1 MDLETNSEITLLP
14 KTRLTELQWGSS
26 AGCLSSH
33 STGLTSW
40 TGSPAEQ
47 TIIFLSLSAFTQP
60 PASSDDS
67 FLKNKFH
74 VCDWPGVALEHPML
88 LTVPEQNMD
97 CGHCVP
103 QAEGAWTA
111 IK

>member
-60 PASSDDS
+60 PVMIL
-67 FLKNKFH
+67 FLKINFTC
-74 VCDWPGVALEHPML
+74 VTDQEL
-88 LTVPEQNMD
+88 L
-97 CGHCVP
+97 
-103 QAEGAWTA
+103 
-111 IK
+111 